1 MIPTIVGREVRTSIE
16 DFLRTRY
23 RISTPELAQA
33 LHDFIQSG
41 VAFRGTYLSFQLPFV
56 KTGFPQKRTNLE
68 RFRGKFSF
76 SILLILIHLDGN
88 NQTSKNSYSTARHSF

>member
-33 LHDFIQSG
+33 LRDFIQSG
-41 VAFRGTYLSFQLPFV
+41 ELPFV
-56 KTGFPQKRTNLE
+56 KTEFPPKRTNLE

-88 NQTSKNSYSTARHSF
+88 NQTSKNSYSTSRHSF